1 MKKKENLQLKKWNMK
16 RFKLLNTQQ
25 LFVSVLLFLSITT
38 NAQNNLT
45 LENVLAITLKE
56 NIDIKIKTNEL
67 NQVENY
73 EKVGVLGVLPR
84 IKING
89 SSSVNNGT
97 SSLEFAT
104 DDFPSINDA
113 SSESTSINGN
123 IEFSY
128 NLFNGL
134 GSIYTYQKLKKQ
146 SDLKSTELLIQI
158 EQALIKTAKQY
169 YDIAY
174 LQEQNK
180 IYSDLLGVSKE
191 RYERVKIQ
199 NEFGNAS
206 KLDLLSAEID
216 LNKDS
221 VNLINSNY
229 DLKVAKNQL
238 NQTLN
243 RELTLD
249 FNVDNKVEI
258 NSNLLYS
265 DLNKEIQ
272 KNNNNILFQQYLIEV
287 SKKDKKINSSS
298 IFPQVNIS
306 AQYGYNNTE
315 SNTSLILD
323 QTSLGLT
330 GYINFTWDIF
340 DGLARGKI
348 NQNKKIEIESNKLQL
363 IAIEQEIQK
372 EFNSTYQLYSNSI
385 NLIDI
390 ERRNQSNSEKFFER
404 AKEQFYQGQLSRNDF
419 RLAQIDLSMSKNRLN
434 QTLYTAKIAELNLYR
449 LSGKILEKASD

>member
-1 MKKKENLQLKKWNMK
+1 MK
-16 RFKLLNTQQ
+16 RFKLLNTQH
-25 LFVSVLLFLSITT
+25 LFVSVLLFLSITI

-180 IYSDLLGVSKE
+180 IYSDLLDVSKE

-249 FNVDNKVEI
+249 FYVDNKVEI
-258 NSNLLYS
+258 NSNLVYS

-390 ERRNQSNSEKFFER
+390 ERRNQSTSEKFFER

-449 LSGKILEKASD
+449 LSGKILDRASD

>member
-1 MKKKENLQLKKWNMK
+1 MK

-180 IYSDLLGVSKE
+180 IYSDLLDVSKE

-390 ERRNQSNSEKFFER
+390 ERRNQSTSEKFFEK

-449 LSGKILEKASD
+449 LSGKILEKASY

>member
-1 MKKKENLQLKKWNMK
+1 MK

-180 IYSDLLGVSKE
+180 IYSDLLDVSKE

-216 LNKDS
+216 LNNDS

-390 ERRNQSNSEKFFER
+390 ERRNQSASEKFFER

-434 QTLYTAKIAELNLYR
+434 KTLYTAKIAELNLYR
-449 LSGKILEKASD
+449 LSGKILEKASY

>member
-1 MKKKENLQLKKWNMK
+1 MK

-180 IYSDLLGVSKE
+180 IYSDLLDVSKE

-372 EFNSTYQLYSNSI
+372 EFNSTFQLYSNSI

-390 ERRNQSNSEKFFER
+390 ERRNQSTSEKFFER

-434 QTLYTAKIAELNLYR
+434 KTLYTAKIAELNLYR
-449 LSGKILEKASD
+449 LSGKILEKASY

>member
-1 MKKKENLQLKKWNMK
+1 MK

-180 IYSDLLGVSKE
+180 IYSDLLDVSKE

-390 ERRNQSNSEKFFER
+390 ERRNQSTSEKFFER

>member
-1 MKKKENLQLKKWNMK
+1 MK
-16 RFKLLNTQQ
+16 RFKLLSTKYF
-25 LFVSVLLFLSITT
+25 FVSVLLFLSINI

-180 IYSDLLGVSKE
+180 IYSDLLDVSIE

-390 ERRNQSNSEKFFER
+390 ERRNQSTSEKFFER

-419 RLAQIDLSMSKNRLN
+419 RLAQIDLSMSKNKLN

-449 LSGKILEKASD
+449 LSGKILDRASD

>member
-1 MKKKENLQLKKWNMK
+1 MK

-73 EKVGVLGVLPR
+73 EKVGILGVLPR

-180 IYSDLLGVSKE
+180 IYSDLLDVSKE

-199 NEFGNAS
+199 NQFGNAS

-390 ERRNQSNSEKFFER
+390 ERRNQSTSEKFFER

-449 LSGKILEKASD
+449 LSGKILDKASD

>member
-1 MKKKENLQLKKWNMK
+1 MK
-16 RFKLLNTQQ
+16 RFKLLNTQR
-25 LFVSVLLFLSITT
+25 LFVSVLLFLSITI

-180 IYSDLLGVSKE
+180 IYSDLLDVSKE
-191 RYERVKIQ
+191 RYERIKIQ

-258 NSNLLYS
+258 NSNLVYS
-265 DLNKEIQ
+265 DLNNEIQ

-390 ERRNQSNSEKFFER
+390 ERRNQSTSEKFFER

-449 LSGKILEKASD
+449 LSGKILDKTN

>member
-1 MKKKENLQLKKWNMK
+1 MK

-25 LFVSVLLFLSITT
+25 LFVSILLFLSITT

-180 IYSDLLGVSKE
+180 IYSDLLDVSKE
-191 RYERVKIQ
+191 RYKRVKIQ

-390 ERRNQSNSEKFFER
+390 ERRNQSTSEKFFER

-434 QTLYTAKIAELNLYR
+434 KTLYTAKIAELNLYR
-449 LSGKILEKASD
+449 LSGKILEKASY

>member
-1 MKKKENLQLKKWNMK
+1 MK
-16 RFKLLNTQQ
+16 RFKFPKRLYLSVSI
-25 LFVSVLLFLSITT
+25 LFILSASI
-38 NAQNNLT
+38 NAQNSLS
-45 LENVLAITLKE
+45 LENALTITLKE

-89 SSSVNNGT
+89 AASANKGNSSI
-97 SSLEFAT
+97 EFAT
-104 DDFPSINDA
+104 DDFPSIDDVN
-113 SSESTSINGN
+113 SESTSLNGN

-180 IYSDLLGVSKE
+180 ILNELLDVSKE
-191 RYERVKIQ
+191 RYERIKVQ
-199 NEFGNAS
+199 SEFGNAS

-221 VNLINSNY
+221 VNLMNSDYN
-229 DLKVAKNQL
+229 LLVAKNQL

-249 FNVDNKVEI
+249 FNVENKVEI
-258 NSNLLYS
+258 NSNLVYA
-265 DLNKEIQ
+265 DLNKQIQ
-272 KNNNNILFQQYLIEV
+272 NNNNNILFQQYLIEV
-287 SKKDKKINSSS
+287 SKKDKKINSIS
-298 IFPQVNIS
+298 ILPKINIS
-306 AQYGYNNTE
+306 GQYGYNNTE

-323 QTSLGLT
+323 QTNLGLI

-340 DGLARGKI
+340 DGMAKRKI
-348 NQNKKIEIESNKLQL
+348 TQNKKIEIESNKLQL
-363 IAIEQEIQK
+363 TAIKQEIQK
-372 EFNSTYQLYSNSI
+372 EFNSTFKQYSNSI

-390 ERRNQSNSEKFFER
+390 EKRNQATSEKFFER

-419 RLAQIDLSMSKNRLN
+419 RVAQIDLSMSKNRLN

-449 LSGKILEKASD
+449 LSGKILDKTSK